1 MSEQIADGT
10 VETPIDW
17 EARALKA
24 EAKIVADKKA
34 TTTENYTESKEVV
47 EPKGLTAEDVA
58 KMIAADRKEQAIQ
71 SQEQTFENNQAQT
84 NSMSISSEQAPA
96 SVSWDY
102 RKSIE
107 EYDALSPAEQT
118 AYYNKCL
125 DKFGG
130 LDFS

>member
-24 EAKIVADKKA
+24 EAKIIADKKA
-34 TTTENYTESKEVV
+34 KEEQVITEPEEVV

-71 SQEQTFENNQAQT
+71 SQEQAFENNQIQT
-84 NSMSISSEQAPA
+84 NSMSISSEAPVAVA
-96 SVSWDY
+96 SDF
-102 RKSIE
+102 KMSITD
-107 EYDALSPAEQT
+107 YDALPQT
-118 AYYNKCL
+118 AQREYYTKCK
-125 DKFGG
+125 DKFGFIS
-130 LDFS
+130 FS

>member
-34 TTTENYTESKEVV
+34 ATEITESKEVV

-58 KMIAADRKEQAIQ
+58 KMIAEANKENAIQ
-71 SQEQTFENNQAQT
+71 SQEKTFETNQAQT
-84 NSMSISSEQAPA
+84 NSMSISNENP
-96 SVSWDY
+96 VTTTPEFK
-102 RKSIE
+102 KSIA
-107 EYDALSPAEQT
+107 EYDALSAAEQRT
-118 AYYNKCL
+118 YYNESME
-125 DKFGG
+125 KFGT
-130 LDFS
+130 LALS